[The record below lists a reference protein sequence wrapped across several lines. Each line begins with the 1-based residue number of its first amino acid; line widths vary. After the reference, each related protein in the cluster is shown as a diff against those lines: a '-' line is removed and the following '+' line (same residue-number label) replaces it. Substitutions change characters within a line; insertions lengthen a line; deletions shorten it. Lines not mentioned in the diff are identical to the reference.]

1 MSSSMKSQ
9 SVLKPILLLLLVFI
23 AGQAFAQQPAWID
36 YAKRT
41 AMYPESDYLVGFVSG
56 NNTNNEEPGKLMDQ
70 YEELAKSK
78 VVQSIEVSIETN
90 NSLTLSNING
100 KSGEEFESKS
110 ISFSSATLTGLKS
123 ERYYDVKKKEV
134 YAFAYVSKKELAYY
148 NRKLITTNLQKIEQ
162 KLAEGKNFAK
172 NNDKQNA
179 LKSFYEGMPLLAQA
193 EEAQWLLMAINREQF
208 VDKDLQEIRKKNAEL
223 NYEISQL
230 QQSNGLN
237 LSDAAYFIAYGIFL
251 QIGETAT
258 QFQVSLCT
266 YQNTGLTSDFSE
278 KWYAELKNALVKTG
292 NYKILET
299 SKNENLFVTKG
310 NYWEESGQL
319 RIQVQVVNN
328 DKIVA
333 MAEGNVAISF
343 LNNENIKY
351 LPVQL
356 EKIEQLNELKLLPV
370 SGPEKLKIGQQSSV
384 PFTVLVEK
392 NNPENISSAENI
404 PIIFKVK
411 NGQAIGWGTSNLE
424 GIASLYFPAVKL
436 KEGKSEIEA
445 QIDLAKYADLD
456 TNSMYYLKISKNIP
470 VAPAVFEVEFIPL
483 IYFVESNE
491 TIDNKPVE
499 IKIMEPGLKN
509 ILAEQGYQ
517 FVNQESEADY
527 IIRVNASTT
536 AGTTYNGIYFSY
548 VDATMAIVDANTGVE
563 KYKTSVEQV
572 KGAGSNSQKAGIKAL
587 NLATEQLKKE
597 LIEYLKN

>member
-310 NYWEESGQL
+310 NY
-319 RIQVQVVNN
+319 
-328 DKIVA
+328 
-333 MAEGNVAISF
+333 
-343 LNNENIKY
+343 
-351 LPVQL
+351 
-356 EKIEQLNELKLLPV
+356 
-370 SGPEKLKIGQQSSV
+370 
-384 PFTVLVEK
+384 
-392 NNPENISSAENI
+392 
-404 PIIFKVK
+404 
-411 NGQAIGWGTSNLE
+411 
-424 GIASLYFPAVKL
+424 
-436 KEGKSEIEA
+436 
-445 QIDLAKYADLD
+445 
-456 TNSMYYLKISKNIP
+456 
-470 VAPAVFEVEFIPL
+470 
-483 IYFVESNE
+483 
-491 TIDNKPVE
+491 
-499 IKIMEPGLKN
+499 
-509 ILAEQGYQ
+509 
-517 FVNQESEADY
+517 
-527 IIRVNASTT
+527 
-536 AGTTYNGIYFSY
+536 
-548 VDATMAIVDANTGVE
+548 
-563 KYKTSVEQV
+563 
-572 KGAGSNSQKAGIKAL
+572 
-587 NLATEQLKKE
+587 
-597 LIEYLKN
+597 